1 MDSRDGGFK
10 QDEQERRRKLWTGK
24 LDGDLSFTLSNFFS
38 PIANKDKY
46 TGRQTSHRS
55 LYVLLG
61 KKWKMCRTPIPAT
74 EKISLKVRRKAAAD
88 ASNTT
93 QAKFI
98 NKTRGEG
105 NWLTAETS
113 KKFIYFYFQNQLKY
127 YWIMDEEWTIKKK
140 EWKTRNIEVSKCFH
154 LIYWNLKIL

>member
-10 QDEQERRRKLWTGK
+10 QDDQERRRKLWTGK

-88 ASNTT
+88 ASNIT

-98 NKTRGEG
+98 NKTRGVVTG
-105 NWLTAETS
+105 LLQKHPKNSFT
-113 KKFIYFYFQNQLKY
+113 FIFKISRSVNEL
-127 YWIMDEEWTIKKK
+127 WM
-140 EWKTRNIEVSKCFH
+140 RNGRSRRKNEKQEI
-154 LIYWNLKIL
+154 